1 MARILWI
8 SPVGTDAYDAPIGEE
23 LRAEAAPG
31 TRVDV
36 CSLPGVGPQHLE
48 WNALEAVVAGPTM
61 GVIRWA
67 GGQGT
72 YDAAVIGCFYDPFLR
87 GARELSGPM
96 AVTAPAEACLHTAAT
111 VGERISILVGRKK
124 WIPEMHEKYGIT
136 VAWVRINSFI
146 ATLATSFVFYGIGF
160 LLSDRSI
167 IRVSDRSFSDLA
179 RGRTL
184 GVTNATWIAAVV
196 VVLFWLV
203 LERTRFG
210 RHVFA
215 AGGNPEAARM
225 AGVRI
230 EGIVAATF
238 VITGAAAGLAG
249 ALSASRTL
257 TAQPSD
263 DFSFVFAVLTAVIVG
278 GTSIAGGEGAV
289 WRTVFGAFFTA
300 FMLNGFNLH
309 QIDPI
314 IQRLIQGSVI
324 LVAVAA
330 DNWTRRRRSA

>member
-1 MARILWI
+1 MNRGLSRLTRQLRRRRPADYGIVWVTVALFVLLTQTTDVFLSPANLRNVLDQQSLLLIAGSAMTLTLI
-8 SPVGTDAYDAPIGEE
+8 SGNFDN
-23 LRAEAAPG
+23 
-31 TRVDV
+31 
-36 CSLPGVGPQHLE
+36 SLSASYV
-48 WNALEAVVAGPTM
+48 NAG
-61 GVIRWA
+61 I
-67 GGQGT
+67 
-72 YDAAVIGCFYDPFLR
+72 
-87 GARELSGPM
+87 
-96 AVTAPAEACLHTAAT
+96 VTALIANGAGSAVSASVRRSACSTGSRSPGCGSTRSSQPWPRRSSSTAL
-111 VGERISILVGRKK
+111 GSCC
-124 WIPEMHEKYGIT
+124 
-136 VAWVRINSFI
+136 
-146 ATLATSFVFYGIGF
+146 
-160 LLSDRSI
+160 SDRSI

-196 VVLFWLV
+196 VILFWLV

-225 AGVRI
+225 AGVRV
-230 EGIVAATF
+230 EGIVVATF
-238 VITGAAAGLAG
+238 VITGAAAGLAA

>member
-1 MARILWI
+1 MRPGGETALQRARRLRPADFGIVWVTVALFVLLSQTSDVFLTTVNLRNVLDQQALLLIAGSAVTLTLI
-8 SPVGTDAYDAPIGEE
+8 SGHFDISVSASHIN
-23 LRAEAAPG
+23 AAIV
-31 TRVDV
+31 T
-36 CSLPGVGPQHLE
+36 
-48 WNALEAVVAGPTM
+48 ALIVNDSGSAAAA
-61 GVIRWA
+61 IA
-67 GGQGT
+67 GGIGIG
-72 YDAAVIGCFYDPFLR
+72 AAFGL
-87 GARELSGPM
+87 LN
-96 AVTAPAEACLHTAAT
+96 
-111 VGERISILVGRKK
+111 
-124 WIPEMHEKYGIT
+124 GIV

-160 LLSDRSI
+160 LLSERSI
-167 IRVSDRSFSDLA
+167 IRIGDRGFSEVA
-179 RGRTL
+179 RGRSG
-184 GVTNATWIAAVV
+184 GVTNATWIAVGVV
-196 VVLFWLV
+196 VVFWV
-203 LERTRFG
+203 LLDRTRFG

-215 AGGNPEAARM
+215 AGGNREAARL
-225 AGVRI
+225 AGVRV
-230 EGIVAATF
+230 EGIILATF
-238 VITGAAAGLAG
+238 VLTGAAAGLAG
-249 ALSASRTL
+249 ALSASKTL

-330 DNWTRRRRSA
+330 DNWTRSRRSA